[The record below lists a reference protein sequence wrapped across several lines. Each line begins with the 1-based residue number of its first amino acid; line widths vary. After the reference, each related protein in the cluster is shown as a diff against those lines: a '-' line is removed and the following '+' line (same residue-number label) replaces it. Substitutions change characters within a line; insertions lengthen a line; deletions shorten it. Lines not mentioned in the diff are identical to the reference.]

1 VRAALS
7 LACLDFIDGEPDRLV
22 AQLALHELDVVISDV
37 PASPQ
42 LSVRSFT
49 HLLGEC
55 GVTFFG
61 TKALAR
67 RYRRGFSGSLTGA
80 AVLLPTGNTALRRT
94 LDKWFDDNSIQP
106 RIRGE
111 LSDSA
116 LLKAF
121 GSVGEGFFVAPSVV
135 ERDVQRMEDAAIV
148 GRDAS
153 VRERFYAITVD
164 KRLKHPAVVAITQA
178 ARTHLFRDD
187 PADGPTA

>member
-1 VRAALS
+1 VSAALP
-7 LACLDFIDGEPDRLV
+7 LACLHCIDGEPDRLV

-67 RYRRGFSGSLTGA
+67 RYRRGFPGSLTGA
-80 AVLLPTGNTALRRT
+80 PVLLPTGNTALRRT

-111 LSDSA
+111 L
-116 LLKAF
+116 
-121 GSVGEGFFVAPSVV
+121 GGPHAPLS
-135 ERDVQRMEDAAIV
+135 R
-148 GRDAS
+148 
-153 VRERFYAITVD
+153 
-164 KRLKHPAVVAITQA
+164 
-178 ARTHLFRDD
+178 
-187 PADGPTA
+187 